1 MTRQLAIAA
10 GVALWAIACAAG
22 SARADMA
29 PDPHR
34 KVIVLE
40 YRAGST
46 ALPGISTRVVT
57 ALEKGTSLAVLGPD
71 QTRAIYG
78 DHLEQAVVRCAG
90 EAECIARIGER
101 VGAAEVL
108 LVGVSE
114 LGDVILTMQR
124 IDVGSHAVTGRV
136 ADSLAA
142 GAPPTDDQLDQY
154 LTRLL
159 PPTDFL
165 RFGVIAIVTAEA
177 GAAVSVNRESRG
189 ITPIPPLRLAAPARY
204 DIHVEKSG
212 FVPFDTSVQLPA
224 DAELRLPVRLQ
235 RPGGHVAWY
244 QHWYVIAAMGL
255 IVAGASA
262 AAIYLETD
270 KTQTSD
276 PVGGMIVKP

>member
-1 MTRQLAIAA
+1 MMPRGAIAA
-10 GVALWAIACAAG
+10 GVACCAIAWAAT
-22 SARADMA
+22 AAHADDA

-46 ALPGISTRVVT
+46 SLPGISTRVVG

-71 QTRAIYG
+71 QTRAMYG
-78 DHLEQAVVRCAG
+78 EHLEQTIVRCAG
-90 EAECIARIGER
+90 EAECIARIGQK
-101 VGAAEVL
+101 VGAVEVV

-124 IDVGSHAVTGRV
+124 IDVESHSVTGRV

-142 GAPPTDDQLDQY
+142 GAPPTDEQLNQY

-165 RFGVIAIVTAEA
+165 RFGVIAIVASEA

-189 ITPIPPLRLAAPARY
+189 VTPIAPLRLAAPARY
-204 DIHVEKSG
+204 DIHVEKGG
-212 FVPFDTSVQLPA
+212 FVPFDTSVSLPA

-262 AAIYLETD
+262 AAIYVESD

-276 PVGGMIVKP
+276 PVMGMIK